1 MSFDLHQAGTA
12 DEAVALLGRFG
23 DEATVLAGGTAFV
36 LLWKQGLIRP
46 AHVVDIHG
54 LAELRAIARLPD
66 GGLRIGALAT
76 HRDAERHPAVASYC
90 PALAETFRHV
100 ATIRV
105 RNQATVGGNLAHA
118 DPAQDPPVMLLA
130 LDAVAVVRS
139 SRGGRRIPLASFF
152 VDLMETSLA
161 PDELLTEVLV
171 PPLAAGTRAVYRKF
185 LPRTAD
191 DYATV
196 SVAAVRLPG
205 GGVRVALGGAAPTP
219 VRALACERAL
229 MGGVAAA
236 EAVALVDDAIDP
248 LDDSRGSAAYKRRM
262 ARVWT
267 TRALADVTDAH

>member
-1 MSFDLHQAGTA
+1 MTFDLHAARTA
-12 DEAVALLGRFG
+12 NEAVALLGRFG
-23 DEATVLAGGTAFV
+23 DDATVLAGGTAFV

-54 LAELRAIARLPD
+54 VAELRGIARLPD

-90 PALAETFRHV
+90 PALAETFAHV

-130 LDAVAVVRS
+130 LDGVAVARS
-139 SRGGRRIPLASFF
+139 TRGERRIPLASFF
-152 VDLMETSLA
+152 IDLMTTSLA
-161 PDELLTEVLV
+161 PDELLMEVLL
-171 PPLAAGTRAVYRKF
+171 PPLAAGTRATYRKF

-196 SVAAVRLPG
+196 SVAAVRTPQG
-205 GGVRVALGGAAPTP
+205 HVGVALGSVAATP
-219 VRALACERAL
+219 VRADACERAL
-229 MGGVAAA
+229 AGGASPA
-236 EAVALVDDAIDP
+236 EAARVVDEAIDP
-248 LDDSRGSAAYKRRM
+248 LDDARGSAGYKRRM
-262 ARVWT
+262 AQVWT
-267 TRALADVTDAH
+267 ERALLDVTGAH

>member
-1 MSFDLHQAGTA
+1 MSFELHPARTV
-12 DEAVALLGRFG
+12 DEAVALLARLG
-23 DEATVLAGGTAFV
+23 DDAMVLAGGTAFA

-54 LAELRAIARLPD
+54 AAELRGIARLPD

-90 PALAETFRHV
+90 PALAETFGHV
-100 ATIRV
+100 ATIRI

-130 LDAVAVVRS
+130 LDGVAVARS
-139 SRGGRRIPLASFF
+139 SRGERRIPLASFF
-152 VDLMETSLA
+152 IDLMTSSLA
-161 PDELLTEVLV
+161 PDELLTEVVL

-196 SVAAVRLPG
+196 SVAAVRSAE
-205 GGVRVALGGAAPTP
+205 GGVRVALGSVAATP
-219 VRALACERAL
+219 VRAGACERAL
-229 MGGVAAA
+229 AGGASPA
-236 EAVALVDDAIDP
+236 EAAPLVDEAIDP
-248 LDDSRGSAAYKRRM
+248 LDDARGSADYKRRM
-262 ARVWT
+262 ARVWAE
-267 TRALADVTDAH
+267 RALLEVTGAH